1 MLSSPIDLQ
10 QVRQLFSDPQRSAG
24 TDFLRREIAGRMR
37 EKLELVKIQPACVLD
52 AGCGA
57 GADLPELQRSY
68 PEALVIGLDASPAM
82 LRSGEQARGSARQVL
97 GRFLSRLTPAALRA
111 EPAPALISGD
121 FADLP
126 LAPRSVDLIWSNL
139 ALHWHPQPHA
149 LFAEWRRVLR
159 TEGLLMFSCFGPDT
173 LTEVRAA
180 FAEADPFPHTLQF
193 VDMHDFGDM
202 LIENGFSTPVMD
214 MEKLTLTY
222 EHPQALLED
231 VRALGGNPLEN
242 RLRGLTGRSRYQRLL
257 EALEKQRQ
265 PDGRLHLTIEVV
277 YGHAFKPVPAKT
289 ESGEAIIRFD
299 LPRRQ
304 R

>member
-10 QVRQLFSDPQRSAG
+10 QVRRLFSDPQRSAG

-68 PEALVIGLDASPAM
+68 PEALVIGLDASLAM

-97 GRFLSRLTPAALRA
+97 GRFLSRLTPVALRP
-111 EPAPALISGD
+111 ESAPALISGD
-121 FADLP
+121 FANLP
-126 LAPRSVDLIWSNL
+126 LAARSVDLIWSNL

-180 FAEADPFPHTLQF
+180 FEADPFTHTLQF

-231 VRALGGNPLEN
+231 VRALGGNPLDN
-242 RLRGLTGRSRYQRLL
+242 RLRGLTGRGRYQRLL
-257 EALEKQRQ
+257 EALEKQRR

-277 YGHAFKPVPAKT
+277 YGHAFKPVPSKT
-289 ESGEAIIRFD
+289 DAGEAIIRFD
-299 LPRRQ
+299 LPRKPR
-304 R
+304 